1 METENNGDVLW
12 GPPRPGEM
20 GGALPQPRELFPVTI
35 SLVGV
40 GGQRVILAG
49 DSDSALEYV
58 SLQIHHIHR
67 KAVLLK
73 TRHEFASAT
82 CESQFGA
89 QSLPE
94 SPGPVLSSQ
103 SFPETP
109 GPALSS
115 HSPPETPG
123 PRLSSRSLP
132 ETPGPGLSSWS
143 FPGTSGVSLASAST
157 APGQHW
163 ALTSSVSQGPQAQLL
178 TAPVPSAGGR
188 HRITGAGLDVRIS
201 GLDESIGRAGRGNVP
216 WSPLRDLSGY
226 RPHLNNSCD
235 RRPSLD
241 LPGNPAPG
249 GGDDLLCSTE
259 QETEAT
265 SSSQAGAWKSM
276 LAWGQI

>member
-1 METENNGDVLW
+1 MLGAAPPLEGKRTLETENNGDVLW

-73 TRHEFASAT
+73 TQHEFASAT

-123 PRLSSRSLP
+123 PRMSSRSLP

-157 APGQHW
+157 RPGAALGAHELCLSGSASTAPHCPCPPSRRTTPHHRCRPGREDHQLGREHPPSW
-163 ALTSSVSQGPQAQLL
+163 QGERPLVPSPRPLRVQTSLEQLL
-178 TAPVPSAGGR
+178 
-188 HRITGAGLDVRIS
+188 
-201 GLDESIGRAGRGNVP
+201 
-216 WSPLRDLSGY
+216 
-226 RPHLNNSCD
+226 
-235 RRPSLD
+235 
-241 LPGNPAPG
+241 
-249 GGDDLLCSTE
+249 
-259 QETEAT
+259 
-265 SSSQAGAWKSM
+265 
-276 LAWGQI
+276 